1 MAIDNKIPIVRALWG
16 NQERTLS
23 EVPPKTLFKNETVIV
38 WGSNNKKYLEALGYN
53 VKCLSIEDTDK
64 KYSTL
69 HKHYMHKLEAIK
81 VAGVLHKEYIFLDW
95 DCFPLRPFDSN
106 FYNYLQKGNEVQIPI
121 YAYPDKEGL
130 GIIDMIDESTP
141 WGPLQL
147 TDNLKEYVK
156 SHEDQLRKYSWK
168 HNEMLVSPN
177 FGFVYSR
184 RSSLGKELIDIADS
198 NNVLNCIEE
207 HSFYIWANCTL
218 DEYINKYEPKV
229 LQGTSD
235 DVRIYNKDSKQDA
248 VIKINKYVNA
258 IAKKDIYL
266 KHI

>member
-1 MAIDNKIPIVRALWG
+1 MAIDNKITVVRALWG
-16 NQERTLS
+16 NQERTLA
-23 EVPPKTLFKNETVIV
+23 EVPPKPLFKNETVIV
-38 WGSNNKKYLEALGYN
+38 WGIENKKYLESLGYN
-53 VKCLSIEDTDK
+53 VKCLSVEDTDK

-81 VAGVLHKEYIFLDW
+81 IAGVLHKEYIFLDW
-95 DCFPLRPFDSN
+95 DCFPLRPFDNS
-106 FYNYLQKGNEVQIPI
+106 FYEHLQKGNEVQIPL

-130 GIIDMIDESTP
+130 GIIDMIDENTP
-141 WGPLQL
+141 WEPLQL

-156 SHEDQLRKYSWK
+156 SHEAQLRKYSWK
-168 HNEMLVSPN
+168 YDGMLVSPN

-184 RSSLGKELIDIADS
+184 KSGLGKELIEIANT

-207 HSFYIWANCTL
+207 HAFYIWANCTL
-218 DEYINKYEPKV
+218 DEYIDKYEPRV

-235 DVRIYNKDSKQDA
+235 DVRIYNRDSKQDA
-248 VIKINKYVNA
+248 VIKINKYVDTT
-258 IAKKDIYL
+258 AKKDIYL